1 MDESARPGFG
11 HAPRPG
17 LRIFSSGAIIPGMM
31 PSGRAYESLQVHR
44 ATEILDSFRRCV
56 GRELIGRSGDAAED
70 ASRLFDLP
78 LAVLAHDTAPQ
89 PLLDWANAAAAAAF
103 DATPESLLG
112 RLSSATAPPD
122 ATADR
127 RQLFEALA
135 RDGFVTGY
143 SGVRVSLTGRRF
155 IIDDVTVFEV
165 TDAAGRPAGHAAV
178 IGSTR
183 PAGLEASPGK
193 PEA

>member
-1 MDESARPGFG
+1 MTADHRF
-11 HAPRPG
+11 
-17 LRIFSSGAIIPGMM
+17 
-31 PSGRAYESLQVHR
+31 VTR
-44 ATEILDSFRRCV
+44 ATVILDSFRRCV
-56 GRELIGRSGDAAED
+56 GRELIDRSGDAAED
-70 ASRLFDLP
+70 ARRLFDLP

-89 PLLDWANAAAAAAF
+89 PLLDWANQAAARAF

-112 RLSSATAPPD
+112 RPSAATAPAD
-122 ATADR
+122 AVADR
-127 RQLFEALA
+127 GKLFEALA

-155 IIDDVTVFEV
+155 IIDDVTVCALVDE
-165 TDAAGRPAGHAAV
+165 AGRPAGHTAV

>member
-1 MDESARPGFG
+1 MTADHRF
-11 HAPRPG
+11 
-17 LRIFSSGAIIPGMM
+17 
-31 PSGRAYESLQVHR
+31 VTR
-44 ATEILDSFRRCV
+44 ATVILDSFRRCV
-56 GRELIGRSGDAAED
+56 GRDLVGRSGDPADD
-70 ASRLFDLP
+70 ARRLFDLP
-78 LAVLAHDTAPQ
+78 QAVLAHDTSPA
-89 PLLDWANAAAAAAF
+89 PLLDWANLAAARAF
-103 DATPESLLG
+103 DATPETLLG
-112 RLSSATAPPD
+112 RPSADTAPAD